1 MMKYELDM
9 TSGNLL
15 KKIIVYTIPLILT
28 GVLQLLYNA
37 CDVIVVGQFS
47 GHEALAAVGSTGSLI
62 SLIVNLFVGLSVGGS
77 VAFARSIGM
86 KDYERANKAVH
97 TAVLVS
103 LIAGVFLTFV
113 GVFGARQFLIWMDS
127 PEDVL
132 DLATLYVQIYFGGI
146 IFNLL
151 YNFASG
157 VVRANGDT
165 KRPLIILSIA
175 GIINVVL
182 NLFFIIV
189 FHMSVAGV
197 ALATIISQAFSAAA
211 IMRLLIK
218 EKGHLKFDISKLKID
233 KDVLSEMIRVGLPSG
248 VQGSLFSISNV
259 IIQKTVNGFG
269 SVIMAGNSAAHNVE
283 GFVYT
288 AMNSFHQTALNF
300 SSQNLGAK
308 KYENTKKCL
317 KYCMLCVFVVG
328 FGMGLI
334 FYAFGPW
341 LLRLYTQEAVVIEYA
356 MLRMT
361 YIILFYFLC
370 GLMDVVVGCLRGIG
384 SSIVPMIVSLLGV
397 CVLRIVWI
405 YTIFEKYQSLDSLY
419 VSYPISW
426 AVTLLVLICC
436 YLNVSKRLQKRL
448 ELIGH

>member
-1 MMKYELDM
+1 MKYELDM
-9 TSGNLL
+9 TTGNLL
-15 KKIIVYTIPLILT
+15 KKIIIYTIPLILT
-28 GVLQLLYNA
+28 GILQLLYNA
-37 CDVIVVGQFS
+37 CDVIVVGQFA

-62 SLIVNLFVGLSVGGS
+62 NLIVNLFMGLSVGGS
-77 VAFARSIGM
+77 VAFARSVGM
-86 KDYERANKAVH
+86 KDYDRANKTVH

-103 LIAGVFLTFV
+103 LIAGVVLTFV
-113 GVFGARQFLIWMDS
+113 GIFGARQFLIWMDS
-127 PEDVL
+127 PDDVL

-165 KRPLIILSIA
+165 KRPLVILSIA
-175 GIINVVL
+175 GVINVVL
-182 NLFFIIV
+182 NLFFVIL

-197 ALATIISQAFSAAA
+197 ALATVISQVFSAAA
-211 IMRLLIK
+211 IMWLLINEK
-218 EKGHLKFDISKLKID
+218 EYLKFDFHKLRING
-233 KDVLSEMIRVGLPSG
+233 DVLKEMIRVGLPSG

-269 SVIMAGNSAAHNVE
+269 SIILAGNSAAHNVE
-283 GFVYT
+283 GFVYI

-308 KYENTKKCL
+308 KYDNTKKCL
-317 KYCMLCVFVVG
+317 KYCMLCVLIVG
-328 FGMGLI
+328 LGMGVI
-334 FYAFGPW
+334 FYALGP
-341 LLRLYTQEAVVIEYA
+341 LILRLYTKETIVIEYA

-370 GLMDVVVGCLRGIG
+370 GLMDVVVGGLRGIG

-405 YTIFEKYQSLDSLY
+405 YSVFEKYQTLDSLY

-426 AVTLLVLICC
+426 AVTLAVLIGC
-436 YLNVSKRLQKRL
+436 YLIVSKRLKKRL
-448 ELIGH
+448 ELDDK

>member
-1 MMKYELDM
+1 MKYELDM

-15 KKIIVYTIPLILT
+15 KKIIIYTIPLILT

-37 CDVIVVGQFS
+37 CDVIVVGQFA

-62 SLIVNLFVGLSVGGS
+62 NLIVNLFMGLSVGGS

-86 KDYERANKAVH
+86 KDYNRANKTVH

-103 LIAGVFLTFV
+103 LIAGVVLTFV
-113 GVFGARQFLIWMDS
+113 GIFGAKQFLIWMDS

-165 KRPLIILSIA
+165 KRPLMILSIA

-182 NLFFIIV
+182 NLIFVVF

-197 ALATIISQAFSAAA
+197 ALATIISQAFSAFT
-211 IMRLLIK
+211 IMWLLCK
-218 EKGHLKFDISKLKID
+218 EEGHLKFEFNKLSID
-233 KDVLSEMIRVGLPSG
+233 GDVLKEMIRVGLPSG

-269 SVIMAGNSAAHNVE
+269 SIIVAGNSAAQNVE

-288 AMNSFHQTALNF
+288 SMNAFHQTALNF

-308 KYENTKKCL
+308 KYENTRKSV
-317 KYCMLCVFVVG
+317 KYCMLCVLVVG
-328 FGMGLI
+328 IGLGSI
-334 FYAFGPW
+334 FYLLGPII
-341 LLRLYTQEAVVIEYA
+341 LRLYTKEAIVIEYA

-370 GLMDVVVGCLRGIG
+370 GMMDVMVGGLRGIG
-384 SSIVPMIVSLLGV
+384 SSIIPMIVSLIGV

-405 YTIFEKYQSLDSLY
+405 YSVFEKYQTLDALY

-426 AVTLLVLICC
+426 IMTLLVLVLC
-436 YLNVSKRLQKRL
+436 YEIVSKRLKNKL
-448 ELIGH
+448 ELALK